1 MKKTFLA
8 LLALSIAVISC
19 KKKDST
25 PEEAAKYMDL
35 TAGTTSKYQIT
46 NNLTASV
53 TTNIVT
59 STNRDSTIGSKVY
72 HIFTNSNGAANEYYN
87 ITGND
92 YYTFRSLGAALANL
106 AVESIY
112 LKDNAT
118 VGASWSQVVPV
129 PVTGLGTVPVTLT
142 NTIAEKG
149 INRTVNSVAYTDV
162 IHITTTITVTG
173 LPPGS
178 ITSDLQSYYARKA
191 GLIETKN
198 KVSIPL
204 LTVNVDQNT
213 ILIQ

>member
-72 HIFTNSNGAANEYYN
+72 HIFTNSNGTANEYYN

-112 LKDNAT
+112 LKDNAA